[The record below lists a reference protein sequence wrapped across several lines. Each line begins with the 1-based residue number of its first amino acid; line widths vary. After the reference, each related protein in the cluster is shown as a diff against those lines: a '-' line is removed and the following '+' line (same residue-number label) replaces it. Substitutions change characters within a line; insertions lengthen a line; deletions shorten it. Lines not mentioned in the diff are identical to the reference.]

1 MNSDGKMSS
10 RVSAAL
16 RSDSVTSYDTITG
29 SDLFESFMLVAR
41 NAELELEGDK
51 DKDTLEETNLKENGT
66 VDETDL
72 AINASPAKSKENR
85 TENEA
90 EVATNISPD
99 EVKSGSADK
108 INEIVNDIRHVTL
121 EATPNFSE
129 NSTLQEEQTPEINY
143 NNVTEKETDSS
154 KAPVIP
160 EPDYGTVDS
169 SNLSDEHSNSPI
181 VVPPPDYDVVAY
193 ATSQKPTDRINSD
206 KTENAYDMVV
216 VSPPKIVTDIYA
228 IPNKLK
234 KTDKNE
240 IPKYIEPKTSSSTI
254 QPKPT
259 LGGLSTDSD
268 YAEIFIN
275 TDTPSK
281 STQNIAS
288 ESNSV
293 VTGPN
298 ENSKSNKQI
307 SENKTKENPYQTPSD
322 LVSKEEIIY
331 KPEHIAYG
339 SWAKDQKEFYN
350 KAVTTIENGSLE
362 RNGGHNMS
370 PRISNQK
377 RSFFGFGKSKGDD
390 GM

>member
-10 RVSAAL
+10 SISATL
-16 RSDSVTSYDTITG
+16 RSDSITSYDTITG

-41 NAELELEGDK
+41 NAELELEQDK
-51 DKDTLEETNLKENGT
+51 DKDTLVESNLKENGT
-66 VDETDL
+66 VDEKDL
-72 AINASPAKSKENR
+72 AINASSAKIKENGA
-85 TENEA
+85 EDEA

-99 EVKSGSADK
+99 EIKSNSADN

-129 NSTLQEEQTPEINY
+129 NSALQEAQTPEINH
-143 NNVTEKETDSS
+143 NNVTQKEDGSS
-154 KAPVIP
+154 KSPVIP

-169 SNLSDEHSNSPI
+169 LSSSNEHSNSHI
-181 VVPPPDYDVVAY
+181 TVPPPDYDTVAY
-193 ATSQKPTDRINSD
+193 ATSQKPTDKINTD

-254 QPKPT
+254 QPKAT
-259 LGGLSTDSD
+259 LGGLSGESD

-281 STQNIAS
+281 STLNSAS
-288 ESNSV
+288 EPKSV

-307 SENKTKENPYQTPSD
+307 PENKTKENPYQTPSD
-322 LVSKEEIIY
+322 LISKEEIIY

-339 SWAKDQKEFYN
+339 NWAKDQKEFYN
-350 KAVTTIENGSLE
+350 RAVTTIENGSLE

-370 PRISNQK
+370 PRGSHQK
-377 RSFFGFGKSKGDD
+377 RSFFGFGKSKVDE

>member
-1 MNSDGKMSS
+1 MSR
-10 RVSAAL
+10 RVSASL
-16 RSDSVTSYDTITG
+16 RSDSITSYDTITG

-41 NAELELEGDK
+41 NAELELEQDK
-51 DKDTLEETNLKENGT
+51 DKNILGETNLKENGT
-66 VDETDL
+66 VDEKDL
-72 AINASPAKSKENR
+72 AINASPAKIKENR
-85 TENEA
+85 TEDKS
-90 EVATNISPD
+90 EVATNVSPD
-99 EVKSGSADK
+99 AVKSNNADD

-129 NSTLQEEQTPEINY
+129 NSILQEEQTPEINY
-143 NNVTEKETDSS
+143 NNVTQKEAGSS
-154 KAPVIP
+154 KSPVIP

-169 SNLSDEHSNSPI
+169 LSLSNEHSNSHI
-181 VVPPPDYDVVAY
+181 TVPPPDYDTVAR
-193 ATSQKPTDRINSD
+193 ATSQKTTDRINSD

-216 VSPPKIVTDIYA
+216 VLPPKIVTDIYA

-240 IPKYIEPKTSSSTI
+240 IPKYIEPKASSNTI
-254 QPKPT
+254 QPKAT
-259 LGGLSTDSD
+259 LDGLSTESD

-281 STQNIAS
+281 STV
-288 ESNSV
+288 NSAIEPKSI
-293 VTGPN
+293 VTGPT
-298 ENSKSNKQI
+298 ENSKSNKQV
-307 SENKTKENPYQTPSD
+307 SENKTKESPYQTPSD

-339 SWAKDQKEFYN
+339 NWAKDQKEFYN

-370 PRISNQK
+370 PRVSNQK
-377 RSFFGFGKSKGDD
+377 RSFFGFGKSKGDE